1 MKKELEKRVVTS
13 FILFLLLIFCIFVSR
28 SIYIMSI
35 LVICGI
41 AIKEIFYLIS
51 TIEKNTYCSLQP
63 EISGYVCLCSCILD
77 GKKYYIHEKD

>member
-1 MKKELEKRVVTS
+1 MAEEINGILETKREKGMIDFGLLREEIKVPLELSEIRELKK
-13 FILFLLLIFCIFVSR
+13 
-28 SIYIMSI
+28 
-35 LVICGI
+35 
-41 AIKEIFYLIS
+41 S